1 VRLPDRL
8 PDLWR
13 TTTFRLTLLYG
24 AVFAFGVMALMGIV
38 YWRTADYLSRQ
49 ADQVVQVEAQAL
61 AKVDAQSLPG
71 RIAQEE
77 ARDVR
82 HLYVY
87 GLFSREG
94 ERVAGNARR
103 LPSDLKPGGA
113 PGALSRKDG
122 YPEGARATVVRLPW
136 GELLLV
142 GRDVTQLAQIRGI
155 IVQTLV
161 LSGAAILLAGLALG
175 AALSLRPL
183 RRIRDIQAVSRKITA
198 GDLAARLPVS
208 GSHDELDALAEIVNG
223 AMADI
228 ERLVGEIRSVG
239 DAVAHD
245 LRTPLT
251 RLRARLYRLHE
262 TTADPGA
269 AQALE
274 EALAETD
281 ALLAR
286 FRALLRLSELEAR
299 QRRSGFQALKL
310 EDVVQDVAAL
320 YEPVAE
326 AAGVALSVEAQAL
339 PEIQGDPGLLFEAI
353 GNLVDNAIK
362 FTPSGGRAVIRAA
375 TGPHGPRV
383 DVVDNGPGVPP
394 EEREAVLQRF
404 YRSARDRQR
413 PGSGLGLSLV
423 VAIARLH
430 DFAFELADAR
440 PGLRATLYCRA
451 GREA

>member
-1 VRLPDRL
+1 MRLPDRL

-49 ADQVVQVEAQAL
+49 ADQIVQIEAQRL
-61 AKVDAQSLPG
+61 GRLDPQSLPAE
-71 RIAQEE
+71 IAKEE
-77 ARDVR
+77 ARDWR
-82 HLYVY
+82 HLYIY

-94 ERVAGNARR
+94 EWVAGNARR
-103 LPSDLKPGGA
+103 LPPNLKPDGP
-113 PGALSRKDG
+113 PGPLLTRDG
-122 YPEGARATVVRLPW
+122 YREGSRAAVARLPW

-142 GRDVTQLAQIRGI
+142 GRDASQLERIRDI
-155 IVQTLV
+155 TVQTLV
-161 LSGAAILLAGLALG
+161 VSGLTVLLAGLAFG

-183 RRIRDIQAVSRKITA
+183 RRIRDIQAVSRRITT

-208 GSHDELDALAEIVNG
+208 NSHDELDALAEIVNG

-262 TTADPGA
+262 TTADPEAGK
-269 AQALE
+269 ALE

-310 EDVVQDVAAL
+310 DEVVQDVAAL

-326 AAGVALSVEAQAL
+326 AAGVALTVETHPM
-339 PEIQGDPGLLFEAI
+339 PEVQGDPGLLFEAI

-362 FTPSGGRAVIRAA
+362 FTPAGGRALIRAG
-375 TGPHGPRV
+375 TGPQGPRV
-383 DVVDNGPGVPP
+383 DVMDNGPGVPP
-394 EEREAVLQRF
+394 EERDAVLQRF
-404 YRSARDRQR
+404 YRSARDRQQ

-430 DFAFELADAR
+430 DFAFELADAK
-440 PGLRATLYCRA
+440 PGLRATLHCRA
-451 GREA
+451 EREA